1 MNNLKLLSQNLKI
14 IRQKRNLTIREMAK
28 ITKIPYSFLINID
41 KLNVKRIK
49 LIYLDRL
56 CYVFNISISNLFS

>member
-1 MNNLKLLSQNLKI
+1 MNNLELLSKNLRK
-14 IRQKRNLTIREMAK
+14 IRQKRNITIKEMSEM
-28 ITKIPYSFLINID
+28 TKIPYSFLINAD

-56 CYVFNISISNLFS
+56 CFVFNISISNLFD